1 MLTLVLT
8 FFLLLS
14 GHASCDG
21 RSNKNTLR
29 VSPQPDGKLLER
41 QLKEVDSVNE
51 PALRIFL
58 RLKIAAYLLK
68 NPSAVGNAESAV
80 KAVEEALADLRAH
93 KDEIPSLYVDL
104 FRRELIAQLRTHAPT
119 SEALS
124 SEEPNLNRRTDLEVA
139 YSMLGQEKGIDKAV
153 DIARQSI
160 ASGKDPGPVIVPFL
174 RRLEKVN
181 PDAVPQLLEKVVL
194 REEEHPGFI
203 STSTLFTLKHLFLRE
218 KTAPDL
224 QRRYLTIV
232 INRAGDTDASPASVV
247 NTYTILADVLPV
259 VEKQAPDLYETFSI
273 RLFNL
278 AVRVPSGTRE
288 RIAINKRVSQSSDPL
303 AQLLAESS
311 TASDPSLKDDLQIEA
326 AQLALEKGQIEMA
339 VGLVTKLQP
348 KNEDARLW
356 RDQFIE
362 GAVGRAIDKGDVG
375 AARYG
380 ADQIQSPAI
389 RSSALQK
396 VALYLQ
402 VSNDFTGARDTLN
415 AALKLTEASANSTDK
430 AVALLDLAVS
440 FLKIDNQRA
449 AELARTAVNV
459 INTSSV
465 VVPDAKAG
473 SKEQL
478 RNADN
483 LLKIAYK
490 LIPAFQAFG
499 ATNEPAAS
507 WLAKDIQRPELRITA
522 TLGVNT
528 RPPAAGKVASK

>member
-1 MLTLVLT
+1 MPTLMLT
-8 FFLLLS
+8 FCLLLS

-29 VSPQPDGKLLER
+29 ASRQSDGKLLER
-41 QLKEVDSVNE
+41 QLEAVDSVNE

-68 NPSAVGNAESAV
+68 NPPSAVNSESAV
-80 KAVEEALADLRAH
+80 KAAEAALADLRAH
-93 KDEIPSLYVDL
+93 EDEIPPQYVDL
-104 FRRELIAQLRTHAPT
+104 FRRELIAQLKTHAPK

-124 SEEPNLNRRTDLEVA
+124 SEESNLNRRTDFEVA
-139 YSMLGQEKGIDKAV
+139 YSMLGQEKGVDKAV
-153 DIARQSI
+153 DIARQTI
-160 ASGKDPGPVIVPFL
+160 ASGKDPGTIIVPFL

-181 PDAVPQLLEKVVL
+181 PAAVPQLLEKVVIG
-194 REEEHPGFI
+194 EEEHSGSI
-203 STSTLFTLKHLFLRE
+203 STGTLFTLKHLFLRE
-218 KTAPDL
+218 QTAPEL
-224 QRRYLTIV
+224 QRRYLTVV
-232 INRAGDTDASPASVV
+232 INRAGDPDASLASVV

-259 VEKQAPDLYETFSI
+259 VEKHAPDLYGSASI
-273 RLFNL
+273 RLSDL
-278 AVRVPSGTRE
+278 AARLPSGTRE

-311 TASDPSLKDDLQIEA
+311 TASDPSVKDDLQIEA
-326 AQLALEKGQIEMA
+326 AQLALERGHIETA
-339 VGLVTKLQP
+339 IGLVTKLQP
-348 KNEDARLW
+348 KSDATRLW

-362 GAVGRAIDKGDVG
+362 GAVGRAIDKGDV
-375 AARYG
+375 AAAKYG
-380 ADQIQSPAI
+380 ADRIQSPAI

-402 VSNDFTGARDTLN
+402 ASNDFVGARDTLN
-415 AALKLTEASANSTDK
+415 AALKLTEASTNTADK
-430 AVALLDLAVS
+430 AVALLDLALS

-449 AELARTAVNV
+449 SELARRAVNV
-459 INTSSV
+459 INASSV
-465 VVPDAKAG
+465 VAPDAKVG
-473 SKEQL
+473 SQEQL

-499 ATNEPAAS
+499 ATDEPTAS
-507 WLAKDIQRPELRITA
+507 WLARDIQRPELRITA

-528 RPPAAGKVASK
+528 RLSAVGKVSSK